1 MPRKKVVLFIVEGIT
16 EQESLELV
24 LTTLIEDNNE
34 VVFEVV
40 GGDITSR
47 NDVDIANVKN
57 KITEAIK
64 DGGKRKFKPSDYLE
78 IVHLIDMDGAFITE
92 KNIYLDKSLD
102 RLSYREDGIYANNID
117 NVLRRNN
124 KKQKLINTLIKTDK
138 VYGTVPYR
146 IFYFSCNLEHVLHN
160 IREVENE
167 AKFDFSKKFQDEYI
181 DDLDGFLKLICQNTF
196 SVKKDY
202 ASSWNFIKLDNNSIK
217 RYTNFNLLLDG
228 YSKK

>member
-1 MPRKKVVLFIVEGIT
+1 M
-16 EQESLELV
+16 
-24 LTTLIEDNNE
+24 
-34 VVFEVV
+34 
-40 GGDITSR
+40 
-47 NDVDIANVKN
+47 
-57 KITEAIK
+57 
-64 DGGKRKFKPSDYLE
+64 
-78 IVHLIDMDGAFITE
+78 
-92 KNIYLDKSLD
+92 
-102 RLSYREDGIYANNID
+102 
-117 NVLRRNN
+117 
-124 KKQKLINTLIKTDK
+124 
-138 VYGTVPYR
+138 YGTVPYR

>member
-78 IVHLIDMDGAFITE
+78 IVHLIDMDGAFIT
-92 KNIYLDKSLD
+92 
-102 RLSYREDGIYANNID
+102 
-117 NVLRRNN
+117 
-124 KKQKLINTLIKTDK
+124 
-138 VYGTVPYR
+138 
-146 IFYFSCNLEHVLHN
+146 
-160 IREVENE
+160 
-167 AKFDFSKKFQDEYI
+167 
-181 DDLDGFLKLICQNTF
+181 
-196 SVKKDY
+196 
-202 ASSWNFIKLDNNSIK
+202 
-217 RYTNFNLLLDG
+217 
-228 YSKK
+228 